1 MKETQTRII
10 RESSPVTL
18 PLPVQMSVEVGSEM
32 ATPPQPAASEP
43 HPIDP
48 PNHSIDEAA
57 HKYLLEHIKDAKT
70 PTYASWYDSEN
81 IHDIEKKSLPEFFS
95 GKNRSK
101 TPVIYKNY
109 REFMINT
116 YRLNPKEYL
125 TVTACRRNLAGDVCA
140 IIRVHGFLEQWGL
153 INYDIDARTRPS
165 NVGPPFTGHFRITA
179 DTPRGLQPFKPSVT
193 PAYTGQQ
200 RTQTT
205 KGTSP
210 LEMNVE
216 LRQQVYDSIE
226 SGVGSSAIVCFTCGD
241 DCTALRYHSLRT
253 KGLDVCPRCFNEG
266 RFPSTS
272 QSGDFVKLE
281 PSKFKHQVEEDWSD
295 QEILLLLEGVELYD
309 DDWNSVAEHVGT
321 RTREQCIMQ
330 FLQIPIE
337 EPYLSNTVTTST
349 DKPDITRYQ
358 RMPFSQA
365 DNPVMSI
372 VTFLASTVKAE
383 VAAAA
388 ANSAIKRIEV
398 KKAQQGDDAMDVDD
412 DVKVSGDDDKM
423 DEDEGEQEVPG
434 GSKTKNLPKN
444 EVEKVAAVA
453 LGSAAAKA
461 KVLADNEGREIQ
473 RLVNTVVETQLKKLE
488 LKMAHLQELEGLIED
503 ELDLLV
509 TQRMQLFTE
518 ALAVKKATIHL
529 QQEIGNKS
537 IPEAVDDGL
546 TNEKV
551 HSIIAEHGQADAYRL
566 VPVTAGSEETF
577 QLPQNSDDSSTM
589 TWLQL

>member
-1 MKETQTRII
+1 
-10 RESSPVTL
+10 
-18 PLPVQMSVEVGSEM
+18 MSVEVGAET
-32 ATPPQPAASEP
+32 ATPPTTNPQPSADQSQ
-43 HPIDP
+43 
-48 PNHSIDEAA
+48 SLDEAA
-57 HKYLLEHIKDAKT
+57 HKFLLDHIKHSKL
-70 PTYASWYDSEN
+70 PPYAAWYDSES
-81 IHDIEKKSLPEFFS
+81 IHDIEKKSLSEFFS

-101 TPVIYKNY
+101 TPIIYKNY

-153 INYDIDARTRPS
+153 INYDIDTRTRPS
-165 NVGPPFTGHFRITA
+165 IVGPPFTGHFRITA
-179 DTPRGLQPFKPSVT
+179 DTPRGLQPFKPSVI
-193 PAYTGQQ
+193 PAHTSHPP
-200 RTQTT
+200 TS
-205 KGTSP
+205 KGTSA

-226 SGVGSSAIVCFTCGD
+226 TGVGSKAIICFTCGD
-241 DCTALRYHSLRT
+241 DCTLLRFHSVRT
-253 KGLDVCPRCFNEG
+253 KGLDICPRCYNEG

-272 QSGDFVKLE
+272 HSGDFVKLE
-281 PSKFKHQVEEDWSD
+281 PSKFKHAVEEDWSD

-309 DDWNSVAEHVGT
+309 DDWNAISEHVST

-337 EPYLSNTVTTST
+337 EPYLTQTVQTKKEEDGSH
-349 DKPDITRYQ
+349 DVTRYQ

-372 VTFLASTVKAE
+372 VTFLASTVNAQ

-388 ANSAIKRIEV
+388 AQSAIKRIEA
-398 KKAQQGDDAMDVDD
+398 KKVQFKDAAHDGMDVDD
-412 DVKVSGDDDKM
+412 VKVYTEDEPPSDKM
-423 DEDEGEQEVPG
+423 DEDETDQEVPG
-434 GSKTKNLPKN
+434 NSTKDLPKN
-444 EVEKVAAVA
+444 EIEKVAAVA

-488 LKMAHLQELEGLIED
+488 QKMAHLDELESLIED
-503 ELDLLV
+503 ELDDLV
-509 TQRMQLFTE
+509 NQRMQLYKE
-518 ALAVKKATIHL
+518 GLAVKQATL
-529 QQEIGNKS
+529 RLNQEIANKS
-537 IPEAVDDGL
+537 IPEAVDAGL

-551 HSIIAEHGQADAYRL
+551 QDIIALHGHTDAYRL
-566 VPVTAGSEETF
+566 VPVTAGSEE
-577 QLPQNSDDSSTM
+577 QYEIPHSSDSSM

>member
-1 MKETQTRII
+1 
-10 RESSPVTL
+10 
-18 PLPVQMSVEVGSEM
+18 M
-32 ATPPQPAASEP
+32 ATPPQPVASEP
-43 HPIDP
+43 HPVDP
-48 PNHSIDEAA
+48 QNHSIDEAA
-57 HKYLLEHIKDAKT
+57 HKYLLDHIKDAKT
-70 PTYASWYDSEN
+70 PSYTSWYDSEN

-179 DTPRGLQPFKPSVT
+179 DTPRGLQPFKPSIT

-200 RTQTT
+200 RTHTT
-205 KGTSP
+205 KGSSP

-226 SGVGSSAIVCFTCGD
+226 SGVGGNAIICFTCGD
-241 DCTALRYHSLRT
+241 DCTSQRYHSLRT

-281 PSKFKHQVEEDWSD
+281 PSKFKHMVEEDWSD

-309 DDWNSVAEHVGT
+309 DDWNSVADHVGT

-337 EPYLSNTVTTST
+337 EPYLSNTAATSA
-349 DKPDITRYQ
+349 DKSDITRYQ

-388 ANSAIKRIEV
+388 ADSAIKRIEA
-398 KKAQQGDDAMDVDD
+398 KKAQQQSEDTMDLD
-412 DVKVSGDDDKM
+412 DVKVSTDDDKM

-434 GSKTKNLPKN
+434 DSKTKNLPKN

-488 LKMAHLQELEGLIED
+488 LKMAHLSELEGLIED

-509 TQRMQLFTE
+509 TQRMQLFSE

-529 QQEIGNKS
+529 QKEIGDKS
-537 IPEAVDDGL
+537 IPEAVDAGL

-577 QLPQNSDDSSTM
+577 QLPQNSDDGVAM

>member
-1 MKETQTRII
+1 
-10 RESSPVTL
+10 
-18 PLPVQMSVEVGSEM
+18 MSVEVGSET
-32 ATPPQPAASEP
+32 ATPPKPASSEP
-43 HPIDP
+43 HPIDSQ
-48 PNHSIDEAA
+48 NHSIDEAA
-57 HKYLLEHIKDAKT
+57 HKYLLDHVKDAKT

-109 REFMINT
+109 REFMVNT

-153 INYDIDARTRPS
+153 INYDIDSRTRPS

-179 DTPRGLQPFKPSVT
+179 DTPRGLQPFKPSIT

-200 RTQTT
+200 KTHPT
-205 KGTSP
+205 KGTSL

-226 SGVGSSAIVCFTCGD
+226 SGVGGNTILCFTCGD
-241 DCTALRYHSLRT
+241 ECTSLRYHSLRT
-253 KGLDVCPRCFNEG
+253 KGLDLCPRCFNEG

-272 QSGDFVKLE
+272 NSGDFVKLE
-281 PSKFKHQVEEDWSD
+281 PSKFKHMVEEDWSD

-309 DDWNSVAEHVGT
+309 DDWNSIAEHVGT

-337 EPYLSNTVTTST
+337 EPYLSNTASSIE
-349 DKPDITRYQ
+349 KGEITRYQ

-388 ANSAIKRIEV
+388 ADSAIQRIEA
-398 KKAQQGDDAMDVDD
+398 KKAQQKQGDDTMDVDE
-412 DVKVSGDDDKM
+412 VKISGDEDGNKM

-434 GSKTKNLPKN
+434 GTKSKNLPKN

-461 KVLADNEGREIQ
+461 KVLADNEAREIQ

-503 ELDLLV
+503 ELDLLAS
-509 TQRMQLFTE
+509 QRMQLFTE
-518 ALAVKKATIHL
+518 ALAVKNATIHL
-529 QQEIGNKS
+529 QQEMGDKS
-537 IPEAVDDGL
+537 VPEAVDDGL
-546 TNEKV
+546 TNEKINN
-551 HSIIAEHGQADAYRL
+551 IIAQHGHTDAYKL

-577 QLPQNSDDSSTM
+577 QLPQNSNDANTM

>member
-1 MKETQTRII
+1 
-10 RESSPVTL
+10 
-18 PLPVQMSVEVGSEM
+18 
-32 ATPPQPAASEP
+32 
-43 HPIDP
+43 
-48 PNHSIDEAA
+48 
-57 HKYLLEHIKDAKT
+57 
-70 PTYASWYDSEN
+70 
-81 IHDIEKKSLPEFFS
+81 
-95 GKNRSK
+95 
-101 TPVIYKNY
+101 
-109 REFMINT
+109 
-116 YRLNPKEYL
+116 
-125 TVTACRRNLAGDVCA
+125 
-140 IIRVHGFLEQWGL
+140 
-153 INYDIDARTRPS
+153 
-165 NVGPPFTGHFRITA
+165 
-179 DTPRGLQPFKPSVT
+179 
-193 PAYTGQQ
+193 
-200 RTQTT
+200 
-205 KGTSP
+205 
-210 LEMNVE
+210 MNVE
-216 LRQQVYDSIE
+216 LRQQVYDSID
-226 SGVGSSAIVCFTCGD
+226 SGVGSSTIICFTCGD
-241 DCTALRYHSLRT
+241 DCTSLRYHSLRT
-253 KGLDVCPRCFNEG
+253 KGLDVCPKCFNEG

-281 PSKFKHQVEEDWSD
+281 PSKFKHMVEEDWSD

-337 EPYLSNTVTTST
+337 EPYLSNKASSA
-349 DKPDITRYQ
+349 DNADITRYQ

-388 ANSAIKRIEV
+388 ADSAIKRIEA
-398 KKAQQGDDAMDVDD
+398 KKAQQQQQQGDGTMDID
-412 DVKVSGDDDKM
+412 DVKVSAEDDKM

-461 KVLADNEGREIQ
+461 KVLADNEGREVQ

-488 LKMAHLQELEGLIED
+488 LKMAHLSELEGLIED

-509 TQRMQLFTE
+509 TQRTQLFTE

-529 QQEIGNKS
+529 QKEIGDKS
-537 IPEAVDDGL
+537 IPEAVDEGL

-577 QLPQNSDDSSTM
+577 QLPQNSADTM

>member
-1 MKETQTRII
+1 
-10 RESSPVTL
+10 
-18 PLPVQMSVEVGSEM
+18 M
-32 ATPPQPAASEP
+32 ATPPQPVASEP
-43 HPIDP
+43 HPVDP
-48 PNHSIDEAA
+48 QNHSIDEAA
-57 HKYLLEHIKDAKT
+57 HKYLLDHIKDAKT
-70 PTYASWYDSEN
+70 PTYASWYDSDN

-101 TPVIYKNY
+101 TPIIYKNY

-153 INYDIDARTRPS
+153 INYDIDGRTRPS

-179 DTPRGLQPFKPSVT
+179 DTPRGLQPFKPSIT

-205 KGTSP
+205 KGSSP

-216 LRQQVYDSIE
+216 LRQQVYDNIE
-226 SGVGSSAIVCFTCGD
+226 SGMGSSAIICFTCGD
-241 DCTALRYHSLRT
+241 DCTAQRYHSLRT

-281 PSKFKHQVEEDWSD
+281 PSKFKHMVEEDWSD

-309 DDWNSVAEHVGT
+309 DDWNSVADHVGT

-337 EPYLSNTVTTST
+337 EPYLSNTAAADNS
-349 DKPDITRYQ
+349 DITRYQ

-388 ANSAIKRIEV
+388 ANSAIKRIEA
-398 KKAQQGDDAMDVDD
+398 KKAQQSGDDTMDLD
-412 DVKVSGDDDKM
+412 DVKVSTNADDKM

-434 GSKTKNLPKN
+434 DAKTKNLPKN

-461 KVLADNEGREIQ
+461 KVLADNEGREVQ

-488 LKMAHLQELEGLIED
+488 LKMAHLSELEGLIED

-518 ALAVKKATIHL
+518 ALAVKKAMIHL
-529 QQEIGNKS
+529 QKEIGDKP
-537 IPEAVDDGL
+537 IPEAVDAGL

-566 VPVTAGSEETF
+566 VPVTAGSVETF
-577 QLPQNSDDSSTM
+577 QLPQNSNDGETM

>member
-1 MKETQTRII
+1 
-10 RESSPVTL
+10 
-18 PLPVQMSVEVGSEM
+18 
-32 ATPPQPAASEP
+32 
-43 HPIDP
+43 
-48 PNHSIDEAA
+48 
-57 HKYLLEHIKDAKT
+57 
-70 PTYASWYDSEN
+70 
-81 IHDIEKKSLPEFFS
+81 
-95 GKNRSK
+95 
-101 TPVIYKNY
+101 
-109 REFMINT
+109 
-116 YRLNPKEYL
+116 
-125 TVTACRRNLAGDVCA
+125 
-140 IIRVHGFLEQWGL
+140 
-153 INYDIDARTRPS
+153 
-165 NVGPPFTGHFRITA
+165 
-179 DTPRGLQPFKPSVT
+179 
-193 PAYTGQQ
+193 
-200 RTQTT
+200 
-205 KGTSP
+205 
-210 LEMNVE
+210 MNVE

-337 EPYLSNTVTTST
+337 EPYLSNTVTTSA
-349 DKPDITRYQ
+349 DKSDITRYQ

-388 ANSAIKRIEV
+388 ANSAIKRIEA
-398 KKAQQGDDAMDVDD
+398 KKAQQGDDAMDVD

-473 RLVNTVVETQLKKLE
+473 RLVNTVVETQLKKME
-488 LKMAHLQELEGLIED
+488 LKLQQFEELESVLETEKR
-503 ELDLLV
+503 ELER
-509 TQRMQLFTE
+509 QRQQLYLDR
-518 ALAVKKATIHL
+518 LAMK
-529 QQEIGNKS
+529 KS
-537 IPEAVDDGL
+537 IMAMQEKMVLARQTANVQAVASHIVPHGGL
-546 TNEKV
+546 GGSGTVLQNGTGV
-551 HSIIAEHGQADAYRL
+551 QQPPVQGYQG
-566 VPVTAGSEETF
+566 VPPSRDETAQGVVVMP
-577 QLPQNSDDSSTM
+577 LP
-589 TWLQL
+589 